1 MSTQKQGSGD
11 RVGEEREDLNE
22 GAALSSDEARATD
35 EERATTLDLP
45 PEELSALAR
54 AFYEL
59 TLDYIGSPN
68 ALPVFPATDAA
79 RLAEIFRRP
88 LPEEGCGLES
98 LARDCREVIQHSRQN
113 GHPRM
118 FGYVASPS
126 APAGTLA
133 SLLAAA
139 LNSNVTSWRS
149 APAATEVERT
159 VVGWLAELIGFKGEG
174 LNQSCGGLLT
184 SGGSMANLDALF
196 VAHRAKS
203 REAAHNPSRE
213 GLWNASAPMTLY
225 ASDQVHL
232 SIPKAADILGIGR
245 EQVRLVPSDEHFRL
259 DVRALGERVEA
270 DGRAGLRPFCV
281 VANAG
286 TVSTGAVDPLDEAAR
301 VAREH
306 DLWFHVDGAYGAL
319 AASDASKRALFRGL
333 EEADSVSLDPHKWL
347 YAPLDCGCLIFREP
361 ERARAAF
368 AGTEEGYIKVFERQP
383 EEAFAF
389 WDYGI
394 ELSRP
399 FRALKVWAILRY
411 YGARRV
417 ADAIAEDCA
426 LAEHLARLVRDAE
439 DFELLAPVTL
449 GICCFRYLPAGAR
462 RELEEAKSEE
472 ERERTNAR
480 LDALNERV
488 MQRVQRGGAAYLSN
502 AALRGRFALRAS
514 ITNFRTTRRDLRTTL
529 DAVRAAALEVGRE

>member
-1 MSTQKQGSGD
+1 MSSQKQGSGD
-11 RVGEEREDLNE
+11 RAGEERDDLSE
-22 GAALSSDEARATD
+22 GAALSSDEAHATD
-35 EERATTLDLP
+35 EARATPLAPP

-54 AFYEL
+54 AFYDL

-98 LARDCREVIQHSRQN
+98 RERDCREVVRHSRQN
-113 GHPRM
+113 GAPRM

-174 LNQSCGGLLT
+174 LNQPGGGLLT

-203 REAAHNPSRE
+203 REAALGIERDRPGDSSPDASRGVAHDPSRE
-213 GLWNASAPMTLY
+213 GLWNAAAPMTIY

-245 EQVRLVPSDEHFRL
+245 EQVRLVPSDERFRF

-270 DGRAGLRPFCV
+270 DGRAGLRP
-281 VANAG
+281 
-286 TVSTGAVDPLDEAAR
+286 
-301 VAREH
+301 
-306 DLWFHVDGAYGAL
+306 
-319 AASDASKRALFRGL
+319 
-333 EEADSVSLDPHKWL
+333 
-347 YAPLDCGCLIFREP
+347 
-361 ERARAAF
+361 
-368 AGTEEGYIKVFERQP
+368 
-383 EEAFAF
+383 
-389 WDYGI
+389 
-394 ELSRP
+394 
-399 FRALKVWAILRY
+399 
-411 YGARRV
+411 
-417 ADAIAEDCA
+417 
-426 LAEHLARLVRDAE
+426 
-439 DFELLAPVTL
+439 
-449 GICCFRYLPAGAR
+449 
-462 RELEEAKSEE
+462 
-472 ERERTNAR
+472 
-480 LDALNERV
+480 
-488 MQRVQRGGAAYLSN
+488 
-502 AALRGRFALRAS
+502 
-514 ITNFRTTRRDLRTTL
+514 
-529 DAVRAAALEVGRE
+529 